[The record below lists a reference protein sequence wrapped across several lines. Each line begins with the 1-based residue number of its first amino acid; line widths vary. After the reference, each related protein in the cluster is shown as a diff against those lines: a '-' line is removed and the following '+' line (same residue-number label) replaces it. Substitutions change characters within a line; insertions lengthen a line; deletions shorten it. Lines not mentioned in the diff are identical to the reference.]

1 MDPVDKPST
10 GPVRRR
16 GAALE
21 ATLLQA
27 AWDELVDVGYSRL
40 TMEGI
45 AARARTGKQVL
56 YRRWPNRA
64 QITVAS
70 VRHVLGPLIA
80 ETPDTGSLREDVLTV
95 LRLMVR
101 RGRSVGPERIRGLL
115 AELPDVDPGLF
126 AILPAVMVTI
136 LRRAA
141 ERGEIGPAE
150 LSPRVVSLP
159 IDLARHEAIRTVGS
173 TAASTDDD
181 AAERTVTEIVDDVFL
196 PLVRAVSRPT

>member
-16 GAALE
+16 GTALE